1 MRTRPLSNAL
11 ASAVTLLLLLAG
23 AVAGAESAKLL
34 KDTPFE
40 EIVAKAKAGNPDCQI
55 YMAKSYQLGSGGVPR
70 DRKESHRWFVA
81 AATNN
86 VMEALFYMGDHFYNE
101 ASTIKGMSAP
111 DKAKRQ
117 QAGTA
122 ALNWYMKAAKRGS
135 VDAYANLGAG
145 FEAGNVYAKDLVEA
159 YKWFHLAVE
168 TDDHRYA
175 RARLVS
181 SRNSLSLR
189 LNPAQID
196 EAKRRA
202 LMFLET
208 HAQETNPRATQ

>member
-1 MRTRPLSNAL
+1 MKTRPFCNAL

-23 AVAGAESAKLL
+23 ALAGAESAKLL

-40 EIVAKAKAGNPDCQI
+40 EIVAKAKAGNPECQL
-55 YMAKSYQLGSGGVPR
+55 YMAKAYQLGSGGVPR
-70 DRKESHRWFVA
+70 NQQESHKWFVA

-86 VMEALFYMGDHFYNE
+86 VMEALLYMGDHFYHE

-135 VDAYANLGAG
+135 IAAFLHFGRG
-145 FEAGNVYAKDLVEA
+145 FEAGNIYAKDLVEA

-168 TDDHRYA
+168 TDS
-175 RARLVS
+175 RLS
-181 SRNSLSLR
+181 SSFWVGNRNSLSLR
-189 LNPAQID
+189 LTPAQIE

-208 HAQETNPRATQ
+208 QAQETNPRATQ

>member
-1 MRTRPLSNAL
+1 MRTRPISNAL
-11 ASAVTLLLLLAG
+11 ASAVTLFLVLAG
-23 AVAGAESAKLL
+23 ALAGAESEKLL

-40 EIVAKAKAGNPDCQI
+40 EIVAKAKAGNPECQF
-55 YMAKSYQLGSGGVPR
+55 YMAKAYQLGGSGAPR
-70 DRKESHRWFVA
+70 DRKESHKWFVA

-122 ALNWYMKAAKRGS
+122 ALNWYLKAAKRGA
-135 VDAYANLGAG
+135 VAAYVNLGTG
-145 FEAGNVYAKDLVEA
+145 FEAGNVFSKDPVEA

-168 TDDHRYA
+168 TGGQF
-175 RARLVS
+175 S
-181 SRNSLSLR
+181 SNVVNNRNSLSLR
-189 LNPAQID
+189 LTPSQID

-208 HAQETNPRATQ
+208 QAQETNPRGN